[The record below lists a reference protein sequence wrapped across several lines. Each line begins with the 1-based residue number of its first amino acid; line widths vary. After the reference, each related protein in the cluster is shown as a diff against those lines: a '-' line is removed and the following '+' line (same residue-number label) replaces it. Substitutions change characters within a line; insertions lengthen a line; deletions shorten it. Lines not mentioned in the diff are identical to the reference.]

1 MGIYRTHLYLL
12 RFFHPFNPYNPCSFH
27 HWVFCRTRIYRI
39 DTDEIKY
46 QYIKIQKY
54 IFLCF
59 FLIFI
64 YWCFINVVLSSRQP
78 FLLLVIIPRL
88 RPGLLSL
95 RSVLASSQ
103 ILLAFYDKISIE
115 KNNKKNREKYFG
127 LFLFIDIFSTWQDN
141 QTTNA
146 AKLSDN
152 PDPFNEKNKGKICKY
167 RLLSV
172 PLHPLFDRKAEGEM
186 LEWLK
191 RHAWKACIRQ
201 KRIGGSNPP
210 LSAQNPVNRKICRTF
225 I

>member
-1 MGIYRTHLYLL
+1 M
-12 RFFHPFNPYNPCSFH
+12 FDSPQSFS
-27 HWVFCRTRIYRI
+27 RTRIKRI
-39 DTDEIKY
+39 DSDEIKY

-115 KNNKKNREKYFG
+115 KNNKKNREKYIC

-152 PDPFNEKNKGKICKY
+152 PDPVNEKK
-167 RLLSV
+167 
-172 PLHPLFDRKAEGEM
+172 
-186 LEWLK
+186 
-191 RHAWKACIRQ
+191 
-201 KRIGGSNPP
+201 
-210 LSAQNPVNRKICRTF
+210 
-225 I
+225 

>member
-1 MGIYRTHLYLL
+1 MEIHSVALSYVGDKIRYILIIRV
-12 RFFHPFNPYNPCSFH
+12 RFTAEFFFEHGFIGL
-27 HWVFCRTRIYRI
+27 TR
-39 DTDEIKY
+39 IKY

-115 KNNKKNREKYFG
+115 KNNKKNREKYIC

-152 PDPFNEKNKGKICKY
+152 PDPVNEKNKGKICKF

-210 LSAQNPVNRKICRTF
+210 LSAQNPVSRKICRTF

>member
-1 MGIYRTHLYLL
+1 MTESTYNLSRKESKRWQNVNTQLLTILTVGIYRTHLYLL

-39 DTDEIKY
+39 DADASLGERVSQLYKIRYILIIRVRFTAEFFFEHGFIGLTRIKY

-115 KNNKKNREKYFG
+115 KNKKKNIFVYFY
-127 LFLFIDIFSTWQDN
+127 LLIFYYW
-141 QTTNA
+141 
-146 AKLSDN
+146 LV
-152 PDPFNEKNKGKICKY
+152 IC
-167 RLLSV
+167 
-172 PLHPLFDRKAEGEM
+172 
-186 LEWLK
+186 
-191 RHAWKACIRQ
+191 
-201 KRIGGSNPP
+201 
-210 LSAQNPVNRKICRTF
+210 
-225 I
+225 